1 MGADYLENMNIPHR
15 AREYPQTYSEE
26 MRLRRL
32 QEMRDRVVARNMQ
45 HDDGYEMMGG
55 YGDVTGVGN
64 AAGHFMNESYRREP
78 PSSRQPPAYDRS
90 TGYVTDVNRAR
101 GYSGNYPERR
111 ASTRSRRQSPPAPPL
126 RYSMEPGDYPPRR
139 ESSGRRSSLDEGR
152 YSSDLARSRSER
164 VARGRTSRR
173 HEDETA
179 PPERRPLYR
188 RRRSEETPRGSS
200 LAGLNGKLRGTGR
213 VSEWMNYVEPG
224 VPDGESVVGHV

>member
-1 MGADYLENMNIPHR
+1 
-15 AREYPQTYSEE
+15 
-26 MRLRRL
+26 
-32 QEMRDRVVARNMQ
+32 VARNMQ
-45 HDDGYEMMGG
+45 RDDGYEMMGG